1 MAAITVSLSRIEPVR
16 IEEKV
21 KIELAEASLA
31 LAKASDRLGAGLP
44 PETLAQVAA
53 MIRIVNSYYS
63 NRIEG
68 SNTHPRE
75 IEAALAGTL
84 DMDPRRGALQR
95 EAAADV
101 LL

>member
-1 MAAITVSLSRIEPVR
+1 MTAITVPLSRIEPVR
-16 IEEKV
+16 IEGNV
-21 KIELAEASLA
+21 KFELAEASLA

-53 MIRIVNSYYS
+53 MIRIINSYYS

-68 SNTHPRE
+68 NNTYPRE

-84 DMDPRRGALQR
+84 DKDPFRRALQG
-95 EAAADV
+95 
-101 LL
+101 

>member
-44 PETLAQVAA
+44 PETLAHYRDA
-53 MIRIVNSYYS
+53 SS
-63 NRIEG
+63 EG
-68 SNTHPRE
+68 RNLYLYVMRDLVRE
-75 IEAALAGTL
+75 PGCEGIIHS
-84 DMDPRRGALQR
+84 
-95 EAAADV
+95 
-101 LL
+101 